1 MKEKWDK
8 NKTTT
13 KIFEIK
19 RNKNPPKIKRNK
31 NPPKYL
37 STHKNIFIK
46 YPKLLSFIV

>member
-8 NKTTT
+8 NKKT
-13 KIFEIK
+13 KIFEIQK
-19 RNKNPPKIKRNK
+19 NK

-46 YPKLLSFIV
+46 YPKLVSFMV